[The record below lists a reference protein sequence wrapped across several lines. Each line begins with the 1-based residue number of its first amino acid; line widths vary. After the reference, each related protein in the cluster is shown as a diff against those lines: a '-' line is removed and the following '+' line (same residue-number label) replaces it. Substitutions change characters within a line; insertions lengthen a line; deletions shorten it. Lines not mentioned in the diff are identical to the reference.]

1 MTVTYRSVVLHVP
14 PTPMGLV
21 PERWV
26 VDHWCNACRQRVA
39 TDQLVAHARVHAG
52 GSFPPASSPVT
63 MAPGPIE
70 PSSTAEEVTTP
81 HTTP

>member
-14 PTPMGLV
+14 PTPMGLL
-21 PERWV
+21 PARWV

-39 TDQLVAHARVHAG
+39 TDQLIAHAQGHTG
-52 GSFPPASSPVT
+52 GSFPPASPAAT
-63 MAPGPIE
+63 MARGPMRTR
-70 PSSTAEEVTTP
+70 STEEVST